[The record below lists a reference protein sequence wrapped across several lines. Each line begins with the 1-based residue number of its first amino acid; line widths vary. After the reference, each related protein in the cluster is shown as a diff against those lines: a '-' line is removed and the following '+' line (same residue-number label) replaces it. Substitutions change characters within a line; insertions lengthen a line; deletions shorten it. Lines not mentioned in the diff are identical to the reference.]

1 MAQALIICAKNVRKI
16 MIKKLD
22 MNCEFCEK
30 VYEIKKADYLV
41 NGTYLCSGCLD
52 EFRDCIFEND

>member
-1 MAQALIICAKNVRKI
+1 

-22 MNCEFCEK
+22 MNCEFCQK
-30 VYEIKKADYLV
+30 VYEIRKADYLV
-41 NGTYLCSGCLD
+41 NGTYLCFGCLD